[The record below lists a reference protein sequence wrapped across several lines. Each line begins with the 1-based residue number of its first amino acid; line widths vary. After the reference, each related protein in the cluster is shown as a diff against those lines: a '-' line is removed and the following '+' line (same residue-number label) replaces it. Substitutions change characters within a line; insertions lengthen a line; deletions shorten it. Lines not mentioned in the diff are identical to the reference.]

1 MTSPSTTDSRTF
13 RTISAIEFLIGA
25 FIVIGHNVL
34 KIIPNEV
41 PILFVIG
48 MISIRLRNGSFSAMG
63 FKRPESWTRIILI
76 GLIAFVLRY
85 LVGEYLIPIITKPFW
100 QPSVGPSEADEI
112 TGNIKM
118 ALIAFLFV
126 WAWAAFGEEISYR
139 GYLLT
144 RAAEAGGSSNAAYIG
159 AVILVSILF
168 GYGHYYKGPAG
179 VVDSTVGALIYG
191 AAYLISGRNLWTTV
205 FAHGFNDSFGVIM
218 VYFGLA
224 KAN

>member
-1 MTSPSTTDSRTF
+1 MSPQENKEPGTF
-13 RTISAIEFLIGA
+13 RVVSAIEFFIGA

-63 FKRPESWTRIILI
+63 LKKPESWLRILLI
-76 GLIAFVLRY
+76 GLIAFILRY
-85 LVGEYLIPIITKPFW
+85 LVGEYLVPLITSRFW
-100 QPSVGPSEADEI
+100 SPSVGPAEADEI

-118 ALIAFLFV
+118 ALFAFVIV
-126 WAWAAFGEEISYR
+126 WTWAAFGEEISYR

-144 RAAEAGGSSNAAYIG
+144 RSAEAGGSSNAAYIM
-159 AVILVSILF
+159 AVVLVSILF
-168 GYGHYYKGPAG
+168 GYGHYYKGPTG
-179 VVDSTVGALIYG
+179 VIDSALGALIYG
-191 AAYLISGRNLWTTV
+191 AAYLVSGRNLWTTI
-205 FAHGFNDSFGVIM
+205 FAHGFNDTFAIIM
-218 VYFGLA
+218 IYFGLA